1 MKLKGIYEKILPF
14 GILGA
19 LCFLFLASLIRFRP
33 GNESSALK
41 FTPYTGEIGVKGILN
56 GSFQEEWGKWF
67 TNNFY
72 GQSMA
77 VSCRNQIKYSLFH
90 DGSGG
95 WICGKD
101 RYLFSASQVE
111 RYLGRHEDEVATE
124 EYEKCASNVSQL
136 QTSLESAGKKFVY
149 ILTPNKVE
157 IYPEYL
163 PWYEQIIVR
172 YGVDRKRSAHVRL
185 VEAFDKYGVHYYDT
199 TEDILRMKEE
209 ADFDAFAKTGHH
221 WTFTACAAEMN
232 AIFSGIGPMTAGID
246 YPQINVV
253 GISDEVCHYDLDILN
268 TQNVLYK
275 HNQDVRYQ
283 SPVIEYPK
291 ISDTNVYW
299 FGTSY
304 GALFTI
310 AMYQG
315 VEERAF
321 DSLTFQQYFTGLF
334 TFNEEGLLA
343 KDFTAEDT
351 PEDIGVME
359 HIRDNDLIVME
370 QQADSGIYPTH
381 VKFVDYV
388 NQALLKAN
396 Q

>member
-1 MKLKGIYEKILPF
+1 
-14 GILGA
+14 
-19 LCFLFLASLIRFRP
+19 
-33 GNESSALK
+33 
-41 FTPYTGEIGVKGILN
+41 
-56 GSFQEEWGKWF
+56 
-67 TNNFY
+67 
-72 GQSMA
+72 
-77 VSCRNQIKYSLFH
+77 
-90 DGSGG
+90 
-95 WICGKD
+95 
-101 RYLFSASQVE
+101 
-111 RYLGRHEDEVATE
+111 
-124 EYEKCASNVSQL
+124 
-136 QTSLESAGKKFVY
+136 
-149 ILTPNKVE
+149 
-157 IYPEYL
+157 
-163 PWYEQIIVR
+163 
-172 YGVDRKRSAHVRL
+172 
-185 VEAFDKYGVHYYDT
+185 
-199 TEDILRMKEE
+199 
-209 ADFDAFAKTGHH
+209 
-221 WTFTACAAEMN
+221 
-232 AIFSGIGPMTAGID
+232 MTAGID

-343 KDFTAEDT
+343 RDFTAEDT

-381 VKFVDYV
+381 IKFVDYV
-388 NQALLKAN
+388 NEALLKAN